1 MGRYYNGDIDGKFWF
16 GVQSS
21 NSADRFGSSG
31 YEPQYLEY
39 YFDEDNLDDATKE
52 IESIEEHLGNRLPL
66 LKKFFE
72 DNEFYN
78 DEMVS
83 KMYEENKFKGE
94 NIYSD
99 LSHYA
104 DLLLGRKIKECILT
118 NGSCEFTAEI

>member
-1 MGRYYNGDIDGKFWF
+1 MGRYYTGDIEGKFWF

-21 NSADRFGSSG
+21 DSADRFGSHG
-31 YEPQYLEY
+31 YAPGFIEY
-39 YFDEDNLDDATKE
+39 YFDADCLVEANKE
-52 IESIEEHLGNRLPL
+52 INLIELELENRLPL

-72 DNEFYN
+72 EKDSYN

-83 KMYEENKFKGE
+83 EMYEENEVKGA
-94 NIYSD
+94 SVSKD
-99 LSHYA
+99 LSNYA